1 MIRRSE
7 HESKHTP
14 RTLYVFGSGGF
25 GREVA
30 WLASRCSR
38 DPLRIVYLVDDPKYI
53 GTGLVAGHAV
63 QTVDETIPD
72 QHAEYVIAVGEP
84 SLKRRAAKLLDSRGL
99 RPACLVHPSTEMSYS
114 VDLGPGAIVCA
125 GSVLTVDIRVGVHVH
140 LNLNCTVGHDVI
152 IGDFTTICPG
162 TNISGNVRI
171 GNDVFIGTGACIING
186 NSQTPIVIGDGAT
199 IAAGACV
206 TRSVEP
212 GALVAGV
219 PAIRKR

>member
-1 MIRRSE
+1 MTQLSE
-7 HESKHTP
+7 HESTQAP
-14 RTLYVFGSGGF
+14 QTLYIFGCGGF

-38 DPLRIVYLVDDPKYI
+38 IPPHIVYLVDDPKYI
-53 GTGLVAGHAV
+53 GSGLVAGNAV
-63 QTVDETIPD
+63 QAVDETIQN

-84 SLKRRAAKLLDSRGL
+84 SLKRRAADLLDSRGF
-99 RPACLVHPSTEMSYS
+99 RPACLVHPLSEISDS
-114 VDLGPGAIVCA
+114 VDLGLGVIVCA
-125 GSVLTVDIRVGVHVH
+125 GSVLTVDIQVGIHVH

-162 TNISGNVRI
+162 TNISGNVQI

-186 NSQTPIVIGDGAT
+186 SSKTPIVIGDGAT